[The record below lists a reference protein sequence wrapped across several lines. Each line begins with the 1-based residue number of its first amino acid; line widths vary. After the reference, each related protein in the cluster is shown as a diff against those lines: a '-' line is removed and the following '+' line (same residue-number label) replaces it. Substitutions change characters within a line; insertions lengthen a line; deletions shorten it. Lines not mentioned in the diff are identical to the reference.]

1 MKKNKLGPAQPAPAS
16 VEAVY
21 AASNAWARS
30 RTAEAALA
38 AKWDY
43 RLVDNKNM
51 AAWMADCDATH
62 AVAKLCYTERIFRTG
77 V

>member
-1 MKKNKLGPAQPAPAS
+1 MKKNKLGPDQPAPAS

-21 AASNAWARS
+21 AASNAWVRS
-30 RTAEAALA
+30 QAAEAALS

-51 AAWMADCDATH
+51 AAWMEDCSSTQAITR
-62 AVAKLCYTERIFRTG
+62 LCYLKRIFRTE